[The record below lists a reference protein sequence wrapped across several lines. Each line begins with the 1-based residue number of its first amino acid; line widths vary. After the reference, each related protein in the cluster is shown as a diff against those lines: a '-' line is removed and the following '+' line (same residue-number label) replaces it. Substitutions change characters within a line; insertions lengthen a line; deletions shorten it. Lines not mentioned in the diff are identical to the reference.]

1 MVCSVKKGEKG
12 VDLLASLCNKYD
24 TSEDELRKTMEKTN
38 NLIADILKKK
48 PHSASEYKNENLAN
62 INTGVF
68 ESFHI
73 HDYESV
79 SMGSVLSFLCF

>member
-1 MVCSVKKGEKG
+1 MCDSVRKGDKG

-48 PHSASEYKNENLAN
+48 PHQASEYKNENLEN
-62 INTGVF
+62 INTGMF
-68 ESFHI
+68 ENFFNAHI
-73 HDYESV
+73 GLV
-79 SMGSVLSFLCF
+79 TCFGLTLGSL